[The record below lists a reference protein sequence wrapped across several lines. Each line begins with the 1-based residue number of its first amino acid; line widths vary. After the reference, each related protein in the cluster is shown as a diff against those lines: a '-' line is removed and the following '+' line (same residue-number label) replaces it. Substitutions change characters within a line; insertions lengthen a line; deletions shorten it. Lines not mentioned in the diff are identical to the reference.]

1 MFETMVLYNKKKLNS
16 ISHVEYQPHT
26 PNARKNNGV
35 SKGALAVPLLN
46 QNL

>member
-1 MFETMVLYNKKKLNS
+1 MSEIIVLYNKKAKYR

-46 QNL
+46 QKL